1 MRWIGDINQPAAM
14 RIQSFSSLLEIQV
27 QPSHKSKKLKR
38 FVSAALLKSLAW
50 PGLWRADKMLEYGA
64 GYLRMNVAR

>member
-1 MRWIGDINQPAAM
+1 MRWIGDINQPAVM

-27 QPSHKSKKLKR
+27 QPLRKSKKLKR

-50 PGLWRADKMLEYGA
+50 LGR
-64 GYLRMNVAR
+64 